1 MMIASKS
8 GNRIKPNI
16 GSVTTV
22 TPPQP
27 SIQRN
32 VSKPCVATTPSSGQI
47 TQGHRRS
54 YTQAQRHERHETV
67 QVKGNVFLYRIQV
80 FRYLHISGSK

>member
-1 MMIASKS
+1 MMIAPKS

-32 VSKPCVATTPSSGQI
+32 VSVATTPSSGQI